1 MEQSKFAVKKSGVLS
16 DSGLQKLERNLAT
29 SGSGVKP
36 EANVAQ
42 HNKDNKVSADTS
54 NGTAISPPQGTVN
67 NSSEQQF
74 APRVQKD
81 NWDKIAAIA
90 PIISAALIFATGGY
104 CTYTYNQQQIKI
116 QQCQT
121 IEKFIPHLMGNEQ
134 TKKAAILAL
143 SSLINTETASK
154 FASIFASTGTV
165 SALQTMSETGTDK
178 DKLIAT
184 QALSSAL
191 QNLAERESQLTVIE
205 QDYKSAV
212 ADKTNKF
219 DKTDKADKVDKIK
232 TSGDNPDTPYNLS
245 KLAQVY
251 MIRGQY
257 TLAEPALKRSL
268 EIRERIYGPRHPEV
282 VDALKSLA
290 ELYKLSGK
298 TDLAE
303 ASLKRARD
311 IEDNPESNT
320 IAKESAVQPVEG
332 SGRQAPAISK
342 GSANGKASD
351 SSVKVDADKAASD
364 VKIIENRAE
373 QSLDPAHSEPHSDSH
388 QP

>member
-1 MEQSKFAVKKSGVLS
+1 MEQSKFAVKKSRLLTE
-16 DSGLQKLERNLAT
+16 SGLQKLERTLAT

-36 EANVAQ
+36 EANIAQ
-42 HNKDNKVSADTS
+42 NNNISASTS
-54 NGTAISPPQGTVN
+54 ISGE
-67 NSSEQQF
+67 NSPAAGERIPLEQQF

-143 SSLINTETASK
+143 STLINTETASK
-154 FASIFASTGTV
+154 FAAIFASTGTV

-212 ADKTNKF
+212 ADKSNKVDKS
-219 DKTDKADKVDKIK
+219 DKTDKTKASV
-232 TSGDNPDTPYNLS
+232 DNPDTPYNLS
-245 KLAQVY
+245 KLAQLY
-251 MIRGQY
+251 TMRGQY
-257 TLAEPALKRSL
+257 TLAEPLLKRSL

-290 ELYKLSGK
+290 ELYQLSGK
-298 TDLAE
+298 TELAE

-311 IEDNPESNT
+311 IEDNSEFNNA
-320 IAKESAVQPVEG
+320 AKESTASQPADG
-332 SGRQAPAISK
+332 SPKQATGVSK
-342 GSANGKASD
+342 ASSNGKPSD
-351 SSVKVDADKAASD
+351 SNVKADADKVTPE
-364 VKIIENRAE
+364 VKALENRAE
-373 QSLDPAHSEPHSDSH
+373 QALDPAHSEPSRSDSH
-388 QP
+388 

>member
-1 MEQSKFAVKKSGVLS
+1 MEQSKFAVKKSGLLS
-16 DSGLQKLERNLAT
+16 ESGLQKLERNLAT
-29 SGSGVKP
+29 SGSGVKS
-36 EANVAQ
+36 EASASQNSNVSGVTP
-42 HNKDNKVSADTS
+42 VSGGSSLAPS
-54 NGTAISPPQGTVN
+54 TAVP
-67 NSSEQQF
+67 SEQF
-74 APRVQKD
+74 APRIQKD

-143 SSLINTETASK
+143 STLINTETASK
-154 FASIFASTGTV
+154 FAAIFASTGTV
-165 SALQTMSETGTDK
+165 SALQTMSQTGTDK

-191 QNLAERESQLTVIE
+191 QNLAERESQLTTIE

-212 ADKTNKF
+212 ADKT
-219 DKTDKADKVDKIK
+219 DKTDKDKTDKSDK
-232 TSGDNPDTPYNLS
+232 SKATADNPDTPYNLN
-245 KLAQVY
+245 KAAQLY
-251 MIRGQY
+251 TMRGQY
-257 TLAEPALKRSL
+257 TLAEPLLKRSL
-268 EIRERIYGPRHPEV
+268 EIRERVYGPRHPEV

-290 ELYKLSGK
+290 EFYQLSGK

-311 IEDNPESNT
+311 IEDNPEFNNA
-320 IAKESAVQPVEG
+320 AKESAVSQPADG
-332 SGRQAPAISK
+332 SARQTPAVAKS
-342 GSANGKASD
+342 SANGKSVSLD
-351 SSVKVDADKAASD
+351 SSAKVDADKVNPDAKAL
-364 VKIIENRAE
+364 ENRAE
-373 QSLDPAHSEPHSDSH
+373 QALDPSRSELSHSDSR